1 MKENTTIKIEDKS
14 EMIDFL
20 RSIGTECRFITVLT
34 ETIVDQNKTRLTGG
48 HVRSPKTG
56 KIILERQINPYY
68 GAVKVAR
75 RNGFVNADF
84 VQMVEKRYA
93 TIMGVPVGDVDY
105 TAGGTWYQHCHSE
118 DNKPLCLCEHQ
129 KDPSRKYLQ
138 MFPLRNLGET
148 TYWLKGQPMT
158 KDQVNDM
165 YANWVTEDENPEWKP
180 RCIVLAIDSIR
191 CITFRRINLLNE
203 TFSRIANTM
212 AKWKQTKVSTRQPRA
227 VMMEGAMQQ

>member
-1 MKENTTIKIEDKS
+1 MKENITVKIEDKA
-14 EMIDFL
+14 EMIGFL

-34 ETIVDQNKTRLTGG
+34 ETIVDQNKTRPTGNM
-48 HVRSPKTG
+48 VPSRAKSQKG
-56 KIILERQINPYY
+56 KLIREMALNPYW

-84 VQMVEKRYA
+84 VKMVEKRYA
-93 TIMGVPVGDVDY
+93 AIMGVPVEDY

-118 DNKPLCLCEHQ
+118 DDKPLCLCEHQ
-129 KDPSRKYLQ
+129 KDSSRKYLQ

-148 TYWLKGQPMT
+148 TYWLNGQRMT

-165 YANWVTEDENPEWKP
+165 YENWVTEKERAEWKP
-180 RCIVLAIDSIR
+180 VTIVLAIDSIR
-191 CITFRRINLLNE
+191 MITFRKVNLLNE

-212 AKWKQTKVSTRQPRA
+212 AKWKQTRVSTRQPQT
-227 VMMEGAMQQ
+227 VKMEATMQ